1 MPKAKKKGTLL
12 LTGFAVVQLLLVL
25 LPRVSQGSVY
35 ALLRFVPSVLW
46 CEGGVL
52 WVALGVWMFLTVG
65 DKTKF
70 SIMYLMYC
78 LLVFYNT
85 FMMYNANLMFLTTS
99 WNQWLMVLALPLML
113 LYNGKKGPG
122 AKWLFYVFYPLHIW
136 LLFLLANT
144 LFA

>member
-1 MPKAKKKGTLL
+1 M
-12 LTGFAVVQLLLVL
+12 
-25 LPRVSQGSVY
+25 
-35 ALLRFVPSVLW
+35 
-46 CEGGVL
+46 L